1 MVQSYYNQPEMVM
14 AQKSLELSAIK
25 KLCHITESVDRTDKA
40 DKSILVQQA
49 KLYNI
54 IYGEK
59 VHFQDAEG
67 NKLTKLG
74 RCDSV

>member
-1 MVQSYYNQPEMVM
+1 M